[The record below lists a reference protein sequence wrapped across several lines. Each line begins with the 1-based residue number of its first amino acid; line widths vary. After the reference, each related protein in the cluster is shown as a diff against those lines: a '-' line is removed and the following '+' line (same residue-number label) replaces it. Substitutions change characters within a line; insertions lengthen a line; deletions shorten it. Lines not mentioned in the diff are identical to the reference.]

1 MVETEN
7 HHRLSK
13 RDLND
18 NHCFLYRHIML
29 GNRGD
34 VGTDILPS
42 IYSRRDKFCLQLV
55 VLRQGN
61 VIGLEDPIAISGAPC
76 SVTHLQ

>member
-18 NHCFLYRHIML
+18 NRYLYENLHAEHAALCAEHNL
-29 GNRGD
+29 GECSPPCVMIKTAKKGLSY
-34 VGTDILPS
+34 VPMVEAILRDPVT
-42 IYSRRDKFCLQLV
+42 SRLV
-55 VLRQGN
+55 KS
-61 VIGLEDPIAISGAPC
+61 GLW
-76 SVTHLQ
+76 